1 MKKKNYA
8 LVASFLMMLVATL
21 TSCEK
26 FALDETSTDP
36 HDANA
41 NVTFHVSMGKT
52 AMPSRWRKYAP
63 DSHSASSTK

>member
-41 NVTFHVSMGKT
+41 NVTFQD
-52 AMPSRWRKYAP
+52 RK
-63 DSHSASSTK
+63 SVV